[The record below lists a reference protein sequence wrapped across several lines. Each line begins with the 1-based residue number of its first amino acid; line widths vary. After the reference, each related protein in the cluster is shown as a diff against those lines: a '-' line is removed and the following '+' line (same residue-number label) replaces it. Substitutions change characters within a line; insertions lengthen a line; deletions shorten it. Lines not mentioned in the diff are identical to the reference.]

1 MNDDQ
6 WDMMGIAALLLISA
20 TVLVAL
26 FVLVRF

>member
-1 MNDDQ
+1 MSDDQ
-6 WDMMGIAALLLISA
+6 WDMVGVAALLLILA